1 LKAVALGL
9 RFLVAELG
17 AVAAF
22 LWWGVDDAG
31 AAIVV
36 GLVAASAV
44 VALWAALVAPR
55 APRRLADPARLV
67 LELVI
72 FAAAT
77 AAFAAAG
84 GWVVALVYA
93 VIAVATAAAARVW
106 AEPAAPH

>member
-1 LKAVALGL
+1 VKAVAFGL

-17 AVAAF
+17 AVASF
-22 LWWGVDDAG
+22 LWWGVEEAG

-36 GLVAASAV
+36 ALVAAAAV
-44 VALWAALVAPR
+44 VALWAAFVSPR
-55 APRRLADPARLV
+55 APRRLADPARLA

-77 AAFAAAG
+77 AAFVGAG
-84 GWVVALVYA
+84 GWAVALVYA

-106 AEPAAPH
+106 AEPAVPH